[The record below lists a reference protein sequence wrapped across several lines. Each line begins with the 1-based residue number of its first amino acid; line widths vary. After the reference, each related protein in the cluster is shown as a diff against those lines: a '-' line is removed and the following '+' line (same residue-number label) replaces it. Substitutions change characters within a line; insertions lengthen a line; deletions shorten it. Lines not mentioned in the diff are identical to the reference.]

1 MLNKKLRIWLIYP
14 TLFLSIVVIILEL
27 YGFSH
32 WHKLLPFTR
41 TILLTFILWLLSFIA
56 IVDKTRM
63 AKLIFY
69 IVGLIIVIGLFIF
82 ATLPIGIIAGIAVLG
97 IVFSKL
103 AVDKKRFVGKLFI
116 DLGLIIAGISIL
128 VMGISYLKFQSVPD
142 LVPFLWVIAAISFIL
157 GIIFTSITT
166 PQRALLISLIATG
179 CIGLFFVIAYGAAYL
194 GDYFGGV
201 TDNKA
206 LVGIMV
212 SIIITIFVMGLELIL
227 YRYRQSK
234 FAWLWL
240 LTILIGLPAT
250 GFGPGIGIVIIIMG
264 IALFPQWRD
273 LYRYLFPKWIRIPY
287 RDTSP
292 GLDSRLRVND
302 YKKGFTL
309 IELLIVIA
317 IVAIIS
323 VGLISSFGFALW
335 GIRHS
340 ELQTQAVFI
349 AQSELDYLRALPY
362 AQLKDETYTSFRGI
376 KSNPM
381 VEANGQIKIE
391 STTEGLKKA
400 TIRIKWYE
408 GTQLRQIELVTLIAK
423 K

>member
-1 MLNKKLRIWLIYP
+1 MLNKKLRIWLLGL

-32 WHKLLPFTR
+32 WHQLLNFTR
-41 TILLTFILWLLSFIA
+41 TIILTFILWLLSFIA
-56 IVDKTRM
+56 VVEKTRI
-63 AKLIFY
+63 AKMILY
-69 IVGLIIVIGLFIF
+69 IVGLIVAFGLVIFSP
-82 ATLPIGIIAGIAVLG
+82 LPGGIIAGVAVLG

-103 AVDKKRFVGKLFI
+103 AADKKRFVGKLFI
-116 DLGLIIAGISIL
+116 DLGLIIAGISVL

-166 PQRALLISLIATG
+166 PQRALLICLIATG

-206 LVGIMV
+206 LVGMLV
-212 SIIITIFVMGLELIL
+212 SIIITIFVMVLELIL

-234 FAWLWL
+234 FAWIWI

-264 IALFPQWRD
+264 IALFPHWRD

-287 RDTSP
+287 QEEIESQVP
-292 GLDSRLRVND
+292 NPKSQVNS
-302 YKKGFTL
+302 GFTL

-349 AQSELDYLRALPY
+349 AQSEIDYLRALPY

-381 VEANGQIKIE
+381 AEANGQIKIE
-391 STTEGLKKA
+391 SSTEGLKK
-400 TIRIKWYE
+400 TTVRIKWYE